1 MAKSETL
8 VVTLTCDLCGKEH
21 GVDTYMVDFGGGY
34 ELDLCATDLKKLDKA
49 QDALMSL
56 LAQGRKVGAGRRR
69 STASSR
75 SRGRSSQGIDPG
87 QVREWAR
94 KEGYEVSD
102 RGRIPTALVEAFEA
116 AK

>member
-1 MAKSETL
+1 VAKSETL

-21 GVDTYMVDFGGGY
+21 GVDTYVVDFGGGY

-56 LAQGRKVGAGRRR
+56 LAQGRKVGGARRR
-69 STASSR
+69 GTAASRSGGRR
-75 SRGRSSQGIDPG
+75 SRGTDPG

-94 KEGYEVSD
+94 SEGYEVSD

>member
-1 MAKSETL
+1 VAESETL

-21 GVDTYMVDFGGGY
+21 GVETYVVDFGSGY
-34 ELDLCATDLKKLDKA
+34 ELDLCSTDLKKLDKA
-49 QDALMSL
+49 QDALMDL
-56 LAQGRKVGAGRRR
+56 LAHGRKVGGGRRR
-69 STASSR
+69 STGASR
-75 SRGRSSQGIDPG
+75 TGKRSSAGTDPG
-87 QVREWAR
+87 AVREWAR